1 MSIKNN
7 FAIKFILVLT
17 GLVALGIISLI
28 TIPPMI
34 DLNNLKPKIETA
46 IFNKTGI
53 KSEIHGNIHFSLLG
67 RATIIAHNISVPN
80 GVISDIEFTIPF
92 RDIFDLE
99 NAKISNDITING
111 ASFSVDKLVPFY
123 INNTVNINNSKI
135 KFLDKE
141 YNIISGKLSKDKM
154 SAIVRTDQHKYDI
167 KSEKNN
173 FHIKNKNNNLDLY
186 GKLNPDGSATA
197 KISITAQ
204 NINKWF
210 EFDKPKITGKFPITA
225 DLTWNGSYGVT
236 FDNISANGVSG
247 SATLQEDGYKIVNL
261 KTNHA
266 DYNLDF
272 ILQDTEILQGG
283 RFDLDLTGKIKFMDK
298 TFKHL
303 YVNIVGHKDKIQINQ
318 IIADTLKITGG
329 YIDKNGAHDVKI
341 SLPENGVDTQCVFNG
356 TPEKWSCK
364 NFVYGNQYAGDVS
377 VDDDEFIINISSLY
391 DNYDIDKIIN
401 SAKRIGNKGI
411 IKFTFPDLIGSVKI
425 DDDKTYFTYDFAA
438 NKNLAWTNIDL
449 PFLPEFMK
457 TEIGNLVWD
466 KDSITFVPKSR
477 TWYFQMEKDLFK
489 FSGENFKKLFP
500 ELDLRSIKDLSYV
513 VAGNYKKGNIS
524 NLTLDIAGHTF
535 KGSASGKNITL
546 KIDVLNIDAFTD
558 EYFMKNYEELS
569 FFTVAPITIPF
580 DIDVELSLSANKL
593 IYQKQ
598 KFDNFVYSL
607 KPKTQTFSISDSDRG
622 NLLAIIKKNN
632 INYDI
637 NVQLNKFVIKEDLL
651 KQDMPLN
658 VSDFSLTAEINLKTS
673 GKIAHDIHD
682 NLNGDFDLTFNGGY
696 LHGLGFSKFYAS
708 AQNIKISNTELV
720 LADALEGGIT
730 PIKTMRV
737 IGTYEKDKI
746 KTTSPIVLSMKHID
760 AIGEMEIVNNKMLV
774 NSRFVLRGTSAE
786 PAPIELII
794 YPDGTRK
801 YSLYEIMLHFD
812 PEYMRSFTKSHD
824 KF

>member
-7 FAIKFILVLT
+7 FAIKFILFLT

-34 DLNNLKPKIETA
+34 NLNNMKPKIETA

-53 KSEIHGNIHFSLLG
+53 KSEIHGNVNFSLLG
-67 RATIIAHNISVPN
+67 HATIIAHNISVPN
-80 GVISDIEFTIPF
+80 GVISDIEFTIPV
-92 RDIFDLE
+92 RDIFNLE
-99 NAKISNDITING
+99 NAKINNNITING
-111 ASFSVDKLVPFY
+111 ASLSIDKIVPFY
-123 INNTVNINNSKI
+123 INSTVNINDSKI
-135 KFLDKE
+135 KFLNKE
-141 YNIISGKLSKDKM
+141 YNIISAKLSKDKM
-154 SAIVRTDQHKYDI
+154 SAIVRTDQHKYNI

-186 GKLNPDGSATA
+186 GTLNPDGTATA
-197 KISITAQ
+197 KISIIAQ

-210 EFDKPKITGKFPITA
+210 EFDRPKITGKFPITA

-247 SATLQEDGYKIVNL
+247 SAVLQEDGYKIVKL

-266 DYNLDF
+266 NYDLDF
-272 ILQDTEILQGG
+272 ILQDIDLLQGG
-283 RFDLDLTGKIKFMDK
+283 SFDLDLTGKIKFMDK

-303 YVNIVGHKDKIQINQ
+303 YVNIIGHPDKIQINN
-318 IIADTLKITGG
+318 IVADTLKITGG
-329 YIDKNGAHDVKI
+329 YIDKDGAHDVKI
-341 SLPENGVDTQCVFNG
+341 SLPENGVETQCIFNG
-356 TPEKWSCK
+356 TPDKWSCSDII
-364 NFVYGNQYAGDVS
+364 YGNQYAGNIT
-377 VDDDEFIINISSLY
+377 VDDDDFIINISSLY
-391 DNYDIDKIIN
+391 DNYDMNKIIN
-401 SAKRIGNKGI
+401 SAKRIGDEGI
-411 IKFTFPDLIGSVKI
+411 INFTFPDLIGSVKI

-438 NKNLAWTNIDL
+438 NKNLAWTKIDL

-457 TEIGNLVWD
+457 TEIGNLVWN
-466 KDSITFVPKSR
+466 KDSISFVPKSR
-477 TWYFQMEKDLFK
+477 TWYFKKEKDHFQI
-489 FSGENFKKLFP
+489 SGDNFKKWLP
-500 ELDLRSIKDLSYV
+500 ELDLRSMKDLSYIIS
-513 VAGNYKKGNIS
+513 GNYKNGNIS
-524 NLTLDIAGHTF
+524 DLTLEIAGHIF
-535 KGSASGKNITL
+535 KGSASNKNITL
-546 KIDVLNIDAFTD
+546 KIDTLNIDDFAD
-558 EYFMKNYEELS
+558 QYFIKNYEELS

-580 DIDVELSLSANKL
+580 DLGIELSLSANTL
-593 IYQKQ
+593 VYNGQ

-637 NVQLNKFVIKEDLL
+637 NIQLNKFVMKYMLL
-651 KQDMPLN
+651 KKDMPLN
-658 VSDFSLTAEINLKTS
+658 ISDFSLTAEINLKTS
-673 GKIAHDIHD
+673 GKIAHDIYD
-682 NLNGDFDLTFNGGY
+682 NLHGDFDLTFNGGY

-708 AQNIKISNTELV
+708 AQNIKISNAELV

>member
-7 FAIKFILVLT
+7 FAIKFILFLT

-34 DLNNLKPKIETA
+34 NLNNMKPKIETA

-53 KSEIHGNIHFSLLG
+53 KSEIHGNVNFSLLG
-67 RATIIAHNISVPN
+67 HATIIAHNISVPN
-80 GVISDIEFTIPF
+80 GVISDIEFTIPV
-92 RDIFDLE
+92 RDIFNLE
-99 NAKISNDITING
+99 NAKINNNITING
-111 ASFSVDKLVPFY
+111 ASLSIDKIVPFY
-123 INNTVNINNSKI
+123 INSTVNINDSKI
-135 KFLDKE
+135 KFLNKE
-141 YNIISGKLSKDKM
+141 YNIISAKLSKDKM
-154 SAIVRTDQHKYDI
+154 SAIVRTDQHKYNI

-186 GKLNPDGSATA
+186 GTLNPDGTATA

-210 EFDKPKITGKFPITA
+210 EFDRPKITGKFPITA

-247 SATLQEDGYKIVNL
+247 SAVLQEDGYKIVKL

-266 DYNLDF
+266 NYDLDF
-272 ILQDTEILQGG
+272 ILQDIDLLQGG
-283 RFDLDLTGKIKFMDK
+283 SFDLDLTGKIKFMDK

-303 YVNIVGHKDKIQINQ
+303 YVNIIGNQDKIQINK
-318 IIADTLKITGG
+318 IVADTLKITGG
-329 YIDKNGAHDVKI
+329 YIDKDGAHDVKI
-341 SLPENGVDTQCVFNG
+341 SLPENGVETQCIFNG
-356 TPEKWSCK
+356 TPDKWSCSDII
-364 NFVYGNQYAGDVS
+364 YGNQYAGNIT
-377 VDDDEFIINISSLY
+377 VDDDDFIINISSLY
-391 DNYDIDKIIN
+391 DNYDMNKIIN
-401 SAKRIGNKGI
+401 SAKRIGDEGI
-411 IKFTFPDLIGSVKI
+411 INFTFPDLIGSVKI

-438 NKNLAWTNIDL
+438 NKNLAWTKIDL

-457 TEIGNLVWD
+457 TEIGNLVWN
-466 KDSITFVPKSR
+466 KDSISFVPKSR
-477 TWYFQMEKDLFK
+477 TWYFKKEKDHFQI
-489 FSGENFKKLFP
+489 SGDNFKKWLP
-500 ELDLRSIKDLSYV
+500 ELDLRSMKDLSYIIS
-513 VAGNYKKGNIS
+513 GNYKNGNIS
-524 NLTLDIAGHTF
+524 DLTLEIAGHIF
-535 KGSASGKNITL
+535 KGSASNKNITL
-546 KIDVLNIDAFTD
+546 KIDTLNIDDFAD
-558 EYFMKNYEELS
+558 QYFIKNYEELS

-580 DIDVELSLSANKL
+580 DLGIELSLSANTL
-593 IYQKQ
+593 VYNGQ

-637 NVQLNKFVIKEDLL
+637 NIQLNKFVMKYMLL
-651 KQDMPLN
+651 KKDMPLN
-658 VSDFSLTAEINLKTS
+658 ISDFSLTAEINLETS
-673 GKIAHDIHD
+673 GKIAHDIYD
-682 NLNGDFDLTFNGGY
+682 NLHGDFDLTFNGGY

-708 AQNIKISNTELV
+708 AQNIKISNAELV

>member
-67 RATIIAHNISVPN
+67 RATIVAHNISVPN

-225 DLTWNGSYGVT
+225 DLTWNGHYGVT

-247 SATLQEDGYKIVNL
+247 NAILQEDGYKIVNL

-356 TPEKWSCK
+356 TPDKWSCK

-401 SAKRIGNKGI
+401 SAKRIGDEGI

-466 KDSITFVPKSR
+466 KDSITFVPKER
-477 TWYFQMEKDLFK
+477 Q
-489 FSGENFKKLFP
+489 
-500 ELDLRSIKDLSYV
+500 IH
-513 VAGNYKKGNIS
+513 NY
-524 NLTLDIAGHTF
+524 
-535 KGSASGKNITL
+535 
-546 KIDVLNIDAFTD
+546 
-558 EYFMKNYEELS
+558 
-569 FFTVAPITIPF
+569 
-580 DIDVELSLSANKL
+580 
-593 IYQKQ
+593 YQIRCICE
-598 KFDNFVYSL
+598 FYL
-607 KPKTQTFSISDSDRG
+607 
-622 NLLAIIKKNN
+622 LLANN
-632 INYDI
+632 
-637 NVQLNKFVIKEDLL
+637 QKC
-651 KQDMPLN
+651 
-658 VSDFSLTAEINLKTS
+658 
-673 GKIAHDIHD
+673 
-682 NLNGDFDLTFNGGY
+682 Y
-696 LHGLGFSKFYAS
+696 L
-708 AQNIKISNTELV
+708 
-720 LADALEGGIT
+720 
-730 PIKTMRV
+730 
-737 IGTYEKDKI
+737 
-746 KTTSPIVLSMKHID
+746 
-760 AIGEMEIVNNKMLV
+760 
-774 NSRFVLRGTSAE
+774 
-786 PAPIELII
+786 
-794 YPDGTRK
+794 
-801 YSLYEIMLHFD
+801 
-812 PEYMRSFTKSHD
+812 
-824 KF
+824 

>member
-173 FHIKNKNNNLDLY
+173 FHI
-186 GKLNPDGSATA
+186 
-197 KISITAQ
+197 
-204 NINKWF
+204 
-210 EFDKPKITGKFPITA
+210 
-225 DLTWNGSYGVT
+225 GVT

-708 AQNIKISNTELV
+708 AQNIKISNAELV
-720 LADALEGGIT
+720 LADALEGGTT

-774 NSRFVLRGTSAE
+774 NSRFILRGTSAE

>member
-7 FAIKFILVLT
+7 FAIKFILFLT

-34 DLNNLKPKIETA
+34 NLNNMKPKIETA

-53 KSEIHGNIHFSLLG
+53 KSEIHGNVNFSLLG
-67 RATIIAHNISVPN
+67 HATIIAHNISVPN

-92 RDIFDLE
+92 SDIFNIE
-99 NAKISNDITING
+99 NAKINNNITING
-111 ASFSVDKLVPFY
+111 ASLSIDKIVPFY
-123 INNTVNINNSKI
+123 INSTVNINDSKI
-135 KFLDKE
+135 KFLNKE
-141 YNIISGKLSKDKM
+141 YNIISAKLSKDKM

-186 GKLNPDGSATA
+186 GTLNPDGTATA

-210 EFDKPKITGKFPITA
+210 EFDRPKITGKFPITA

-236 FDNISANGVSG
+236 FDNISANSVSG
-247 SATLQEDGYKIVNL
+247 SAVFQEDGYKIVKL

-266 DYNLDF
+266 NYDLDF
-272 ILQDTEILQGG
+272 ILQDIDLLQGG
-283 RFDLDLTGKIKFMDK
+283 SFDLDLTGKIKFMDK

-303 YVNIVGHKDKIQINQ
+303 YVNIIGHQDKIQINK
-318 IIADTLKITGG
+318 IVADTLKITGG
-329 YIDKNGAHDVKI
+329 YIDKDGAHDVKI
-341 SLPENGVDTQCVFNG
+341 SLPENGVETQCIFNG
-356 TPEKWSCK
+356 TPDKWSCSDI
-364 NFVYGNQYAGDVS
+364 VYGNQYAGNIT
-377 VDDDEFIINISSLY
+377 VDDDDFIINISSLY
-391 DNYDIDKIIN
+391 DNYDMNKIIN
-401 SAKRIGNKGI
+401 SAKRIGDEGI
-411 IKFTFPDLIGSVKI
+411 INFTFPDLIGSVKI

-438 NKNLAWTNIDL
+438 NKNLAWTKIDL

-457 TEIGNLVWD
+457 TEIGNLVWN
-466 KDSITFVPKSR
+466 KDSISFVPKSR
-477 TWYFQMEKDLFK
+477 TWYFKKEKDHFQI
-489 FSGENFKKLFP
+489 SGDNFKKWLP
-500 ELDLRSIKDLSYV
+500 ELDLRSMKDLSYIIS
-513 VAGNYKKGNIS
+513 GNYKNGNIS
-524 NLTLDIAGHTF
+524 DLTLEIAGHIF
-535 KGSASGKNITL
+535 KGSASNKNITL
-546 KIDVLNIDAFTD
+546 KIDTLNIDDFVD
-558 EYFMKNYEELS
+558 QYFIKNYEELS

-580 DIDVELSLSANKL
+580 DLGIELSLSANTL
-593 IYQKQ
+593 VYNGQ

-637 NVQLNKFVIKEDLL
+637 NIQLNKFVMKYMLL
-651 KQDMPLN
+651 KKDMPLN
-658 VSDFSLTAEINLKTS
+658 ISDFSLTAEINLETS
-673 GKIAHDIHD
+673 GKIAHDIYD
-682 NLNGDFDLTFNGGY
+682 NLHGDFDLTFNGGNLY
-696 LHGLGFSKFYAS
+696 GLGFNDFYAS
-708 AQNIKISNTELV
+708 AQNLTILNAEFA
-720 LADALEGGIT
+720 LAKALEGGIT

-746 KTTSPIVLSMKHID
+746 KTTSPFVLAIKHID
-760 AIGEMEIVNNKMLV
+760 AVGEMEIVNDKMFV
-774 NSRFVLRGTSAE
+774 NSRFVLRGTSAG
-786 PAPIELII
+786 PAPIELTI

-801 YSLYEIMLHFD
+801 YSLHEIMMNFD

>member
-7 FAIKFILVLT
+7 FAIKFILFLT

-34 DLNNLKPKIETA
+34 NLNNMKPKIETA

-53 KSEIHGNIHFSLLG
+53 KSEIHGNVNFSLLG
-67 RATIIAHNISVPN
+67 HATIIAHNISVPN

-92 RDIFDLE
+92 SDIFNLE
-99 NAKISNDITING
+99 NAKINNNITING
-111 ASFSVDKLVPFY
+111 ASFSIDKIVPFY
-123 INNTVNINNSKI
+123 INNTVNINDSKI
-135 KFLDKE
+135 KFLNKE
-141 YNIISGKLSKDKM
+141 YNIISAKLSKDKM

-186 GKLNPDGSATA
+186 GTLNPDGTATA

-210 EFDKPKITGKFPITA
+210 EFDRPKITGKFPITA

-236 FDNISANGVSG
+236 FDNVSANGVSG
-247 SATLQEDGYKIVNL
+247 SAVLQEDGYKIVKL

-266 DYNLDF
+266 NYDLDF
-272 ILQDTEILQGG
+272 ILQDIDLLQGG
-283 RFDLDLTGKIKFMDK
+283 SFDLDLTGKIKFMDK

-303 YVNIVGHKDKIQINQ
+303 YVNIIGHQDKIQINK
-318 IIADTLKITGG
+318 IVADTLKITGG
-329 YIDKNGAHDVKI
+329 YIDKDGAHDVKI
-341 SLPENGVDTQCVFNG
+341 SLPENGVETQCIFNG
-356 TPEKWSCK
+356 TPDKWSCSDI
-364 NFVYGNQYAGDVS
+364 VYGNQYAGNIT
-377 VDDDEFIINISSLY
+377 VDDDDFIINISSLY
-391 DNYDIDKIIN
+391 DNYDMNKIIN
-401 SAKRIGNKGI
+401 SAKRIGDEGI
-411 IKFTFPDLIGSVKI
+411 INFTFPDLIGSVKI

-438 NKNLAWTNIDL
+438 NKNLAWTKIDL

-457 TEIGNLVWD
+457 TEIGNLVWN
-466 KDSITFVPKSR
+466 KDSISFVPKSR
-477 TWYFQMEKDLFK
+477 TWYFKKEKDHFQI
-489 FSGENFKKLFP
+489 SGDNFKKWLP
-500 ELDLRSIKDLSYV
+500 ELDLRSMKDLSYIIS
-513 VAGNYKKGNIS
+513 GNYKNGNIS
-524 NLTLDIAGHTF
+524 DLTLEIAGHIF
-535 KGSASGKNITL
+535 KGSASNKNITL
-546 KIDVLNIDAFTD
+546 KIDTLNIDDFAD
-558 EYFMKNYEELS
+558 QYFIKNYEELS

-580 DIDVELSLSANKL
+580 DLGIELSLSANTL
-593 IYQKQ
+593 VYNGQ

-637 NVQLNKFVIKEDLL
+637 NIQLNKFVMKYMLL
-651 KQDMPLN
+651 KKDMPLN
-658 VSDFSLTAEINLKTS
+658 ISDFSLTAEINLETS
-673 GKIAHDIHD
+673 GKIAHDIYD
-682 NLNGDFDLTFNGGY
+682 NLHGDFDLTFNGGNLY
-696 LHGLGFSKFYAS
+696 GLGFNDFYAS
-708 AQNIKISNTELV
+708 AQNLTILNAEFA
-720 LADALEGGIT
+720 LAKALEGGIT

-746 KTTSPIVLSMKHID
+746 KTTSPFVLAIKHVD
-760 AIGEMEIVNNKMLV
+760 AVGEMEIVNDKMFV
-774 NSRFVLRGTSAE
+774 NSRFVLRGTSAG
-786 PAPIELII
+786 PAPIELTI
-794 YPDGTRK
+794 YPDSTRK
-801 YSLYEIMLHFD
+801 YSLHEIMMNFD